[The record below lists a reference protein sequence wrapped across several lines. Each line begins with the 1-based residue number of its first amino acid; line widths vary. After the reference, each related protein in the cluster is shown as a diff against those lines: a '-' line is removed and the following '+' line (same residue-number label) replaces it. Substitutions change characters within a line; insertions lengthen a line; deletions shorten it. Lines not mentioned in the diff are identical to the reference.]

1 MGDLASSV
9 LIKNSS
15 YFFVALHTYFSKL
28 NNNMWVY
35 DNYMIMKS
43 LFFFDKC
50 WHAWAIFFTG
60 SKCKFFFY
68 AMLQKMQ
75 LYNCDILW
83 RWLLVCWI
91 KAIFGYFLFLL
102 GTWNIFVFFQ
112 SKSQLF
118 IFIMS
123 CIQSFPENKKEKIL
137 GFLFLN
143 NVRTFK
149 W

>member
-1 MGDLASSV
+1 MGDLGSSV

-15 YFFVALHTYFSKL
+15 CFFVALHTYFIKL

-50 WHAWAIFFTG
+50 WHAWAIFF
-60 SKCKFFFY
+60 SQVASANSSFLQCCKKCSYITVIFY
-68 AMLQKMQ
+68 GDDCWFVELK
-75 LYNCDILW
+75 LYL
-83 RWLLVCWI
+83 
-91 KAIFGYFLFLL
+91 AIFLFLL

-123 CIQSFPENKKEKIL
+123 CIQSFPENKKEKML
-137 GFLFLN
+137 VFLF
-143 NVRTFK
+143 
-149 W
+149 